1 MSRSDGMENG
11 HVAKKAKL
19 DKGLHAVHS
28 VCLVL
33 DYGSQYTQLIAR
45 RVRENNVYS
54 LLLPG
59 DVDMVGIALAAL
71 DQGCLLQANSPEMHC
86 CTLRIVSKTPIHV
99 PSSCQGAQILCTSR
113 GRPECQ
119 QASLNT
125 AKATRYLC
133 LASAME
139 CSSWFSSLEA
149 LCTKQQTVVSMGAWS
164 YERQEAAS
172 CMLMTQASMEF
183 IKKVSG

>member
-1 MSRSDGMENG
+1 MENG

-59 DVDMVGIALAAL
+59 DADMVSPAPLAG
-71 DQGCLLQANSPEMHC
+71 DQGCLGQVGSAC
-86 CTLRIVSKTPIHV
+86 LR
-99 PSSCQGAQILCTSR
+99 
-113 GRPECQ
+113 
-119 QASLNT
+119 
-125 AKATRYLC
+125 
-133 LASAME
+133 
-139 CSSWFSSLEA
+139 
-149 LCTKQQTVVSMGAWS
+149 S
-164 YERQEAAS
+164 YRIA
-172 CMLMTQASMEF
+172 
-183 IKKVSG
+183 

>member
-59 DVDMVGIALAAL
+59 DADMVSIAFAAV
-71 DQGCLLQANSPEMHC
+71 DQGCLL
-86 CTLRIVSKTPIHV
+86 
-99 PSSCQGAQILCTSR
+99 
-113 GRPECQ
+113 
-119 QASLNT
+119 
-125 AKATRYLC
+125 
-133 LASAME
+133 
-139 CSSWFSSLEA
+139 
-149 LCTKQQTVVSMGAWS
+149 
-164 YERQEAAS
+164 
-172 CMLMTQASMEF
+172 
-183 IKKVSG
+183 